1 MMNMV
6 DTIFGTGEQLTM
18 LQMGARSAV
27 TFIIS
32 LILIRLGGTR
42 VIAKRSTFDT
52 IIIIS
57 MGSVLARG
65 IVGASPY
72 FSTVVAATVMVLI
85 SRILAWM
92 VAKSTLIAGWVCGKP
107 LLLYDNGQVLW
118 ENMRVASLS
127 LEDLK
132 ESLRLETK
140 SEKLDNIR
148 QAFLETN
155 GRISFILASDK

>member
-1 MMNMV
+1 MV
-6 DTIFGTGEQLTM
+6 DTIFGNGEHLTM

-32 LILIRLGGTR
+32 LILIRLGGVR
-42 VIAKRSTFDT
+42 VIARRSTFDT
-52 IIIIS
+52 IIIIT

-72 FSTVVAATVMVLI
+72 FPTVIAAAVMVLI
-85 SRILAWM
+85 SRILAW
-92 VAKSTLIAGWVCGKP
+92 AASKSTVIAAWVCGRP

-118 ENMRVASLS
+118 ENMKVASLS
-127 LEDLK
+127 MDDLK
-132 ESLRLETK
+132 ESLLLETN

-155 GRISFILASDK
+155 GRISFILATDN

>member
-1 MMNMV
+1 MIY
-6 DTIFGTGEQLTM
+6 TIFGTGEHLDI

-27 TFIIS
+27 TFIIA
-32 LILIRLGGTR
+32 LILIRLGGVR

-52 IIIIS
+52 IIIIT

-72 FSTVVAATVMVLI
+72 FPTVVAAAVMVLI

-92 VAKSTLIAGWVCGKP
+92 ASKSTLVAGWVCGRP
-107 LLLYDNGQVLW
+107 LLLYNNGQVLW
-118 ENMRVASLS
+118 ENMKVASLS
-127 LEDLK
+127 LDDLK
-132 ESLRLETK
+132 ESLRLETN
-140 SEKLDNIR
+140 SDKLDNIR

-155 GRISFILASDK
+155 GRISFILATDK